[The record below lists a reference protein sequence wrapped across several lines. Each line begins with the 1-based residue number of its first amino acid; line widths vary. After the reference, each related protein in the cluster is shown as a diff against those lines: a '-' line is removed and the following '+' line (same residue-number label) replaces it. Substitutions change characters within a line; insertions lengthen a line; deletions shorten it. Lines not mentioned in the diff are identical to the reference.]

1 MTADERAFE
10 EDEFGLKRLF
20 EESETEPYMDML
32 GGTEP
37 YMDMSGR
44 TQ

>member
-1 MTADERAFE
+1 MTDDERAFE
-10 EDEFGLKRLF
+10 EDELGLRRLF
-20 EESETEPYMDML
+20 SELEESENYLDI
-32 GGTEP
+32 